1 MTSGKDD
8 EEFFRQRGFGIKIG
22 FGERPALIVI
32 DMINGFTDATMP
44 LGAPLET
51 QLAAQKPLIEVAHER
66 NIPVIFSTVIYNDH
80 DLKDAGLWAIKMKGT
95 LTLKAGTTA
104 VEVDER
110 LDMRQTDSLLVKK
123 YASCFFG
130 TDLASRLMN
139 LRADTLIITGC
150 TTSGCVRATAVDA
163 VQNGFRPIVVR
174 EAVGDRSAAAHE
186 QSLFDLNAKYAD
198 VVGLDETLQYMKTVG
213 HNRSSTSVPE
223 AHVASLK
230 GDRRCA
236 SPVRS
241 RKRDLRMRDDSC
253 PGIARI
259 FSAIMMVGMLVLAR
273 GTVGMIEASTTRKPV
288 EAAHA
293 AGACPPPR
301 RGRSRRPSGRCR
313 RRGTCRRRSGGCARR
328 ARRRPRPAPADRP
341 CGRRACRTPA
351 RPAPAPDRSA
361 RRWPGPCTALAVF
374 CG

>member
-1 MTSGKDD
+1 MTSGKAD
-8 EEFFRQRGFGIKIG
+8 EDFFKARGFGIKIG

-44 LGAPLET
+44 LGAPLES
-51 QLAAQKPLIEVAHER
+51 QLAAQKPLIDIAHER

-95 LTLKAGTTA
+95 LTLKAGTPA

-110 LDMRQTDSLLVKK
+110 LDMRPTDSLLVKK

-163 VQNGFRPIVVR
+163 VQNGFRPMVVK

-213 HNRSSTSVPE
+213 HN
-223 AHVASLK
+223 AS
-230 GDRRCA
+230 
-236 SPVRS
+236 
-241 RKRDLRMRDDSC
+241 
-253 PGIARI
+253 
-259 FSAIMMVGMLVLAR
+259 
-273 GTVGMIEASTTRKPV
+273 
-288 EAAHA
+288 
-293 AGACPPPR
+293 
-301 RGRSRRPSGRCR
+301 
-313 RRGTCRRRSGGCARR
+313 
-328 ARRRPRPAPADRP
+328 
-341 CGRRACRTPA
+341 
-351 RPAPAPDRSA
+351 
-361 RRWPGPCTALAVF
+361 
-374 CG
+374 